1 MFLQEQ
7 IHAQQYDPVCIFIT
21 YARFPQGLPYKFLQ
35 ILSGGVMEIIA
46 EDLGLQYRI
55 HIILLFLQFV
65 KQDCPAVFL
74 FDFYV
79 KFLQDRYELFFMD
92 GLQDIIINPVLDCL
106 LRVFK
111 IAVAC
116 KKDNMG
122 LILQFPDFFNQVN
135 PIHAR
140 HGNVH
145 NGISSST
152 TITLSIPIP
161 PDFTIY
167 LKACL

>member
-1 MFLQEQ
+1 
-7 IHAQQYDPVCIFIT
+7 
-21 YARFPQGLPYKFLQ
+21 
-35 ILSGGVMEIIA
+35 MEIIA
-46 EDLGLQYRI
+46 GDLGLQYRI

-65 KQDCPAVFL
+65 KQDCPTVFL
-74 FDFYV
+74 FDFHV

-145 NGISSST
+145 NGQVI
-152 TITLSIPIP
+152 LLLCKKLQGPCPIP
-161 PDFTIY
+161 CLVFNFIPHGFPVKSQNNSLPDQHFIIHNHY
-167 LKACL
+167 LEHSHSP